1 MIDSSI
7 NNNGRHCAYVI
18 LTLMLLVPKVTFAGT
33 QQQTFDF
40 RYENESLVR
49 IVNHI
54 QTQSNYRFVYNSRE
68 IKTQNLKIDINMED
82 ASIYDLLKYLK
93 QNYPLDFLVNG
104 NTISMAVK
112 EKKPNK
118 PIIAKGYVT
127 DLKTGERLVGVN
139 IYNLE
144 QNIYSTTNSE
154 GFYSILL
161 PTNKTKLCLQYL
173 GYEKKTVALNLAY
186 DSVQNISLT
195 PNENKLTEVVVGA
208 KKKSVQVDNFNI
220 NTNTLSLNDIKSQP
234 TIGAENDI
242 LKIVEL
248 LPGIN
253 YNSNNQQGY
262 SIRGSSD
269 GANLI
274 VVDHVPIYQTN
285 HTVANLSIF
294 NQDVIRNISIR
305 KGGIPPTFGGKASAL
320 MLINTRNGN
329 TDKFSMSGGISNI
342 SSRLTLEGP
351 ILKSKLSFLISA
363 RRGGENPLSTL
374 FTKDKKIYFYDLNA
388 KISYKLKNNSTLLF
402 SFYWGKDRA
411 FFVPDKSFHT
421 FNQWRT
427 NLYSLQLNR
436 IKNSKLS
443 TRLNGYFSL
452 YDYFYNQD
460 KMFLGV
466 GIYDFGIEKAYNW
479 YVTPSSILHLGVQVK
494 IHSFFNPFIQSEN
507 KLSDNTIYNVS
518 TESSLYIQNERK
530 LNNKIYLKAGCRVS
544 LFNKLADGKFY
555 SALSSDTS
563 SVDKDIQKA
572 DLHYNYYLTFLPSF
586 ELNYRLSNQASI
598 KFAYNRSSQYL
609 HQLTSINTEGL
620 MYRLIIP
627 CNDNIKPLIIS
638 QYSMGFMTQSNNS
651 TYGLTV
657 ESYYKFINNTID
669 YRDNVFPI
677 DSDNPIENYTRQG
690 KGNAYGIE
698 FMLKK
703 EKGRLNGTLC
713 YTLAHSG
720 KRIKG
725 INNNKRYL
733 SSEHIPHNLSISAV
747 YKINEKFTFFADFV
761 LHSGIRYSDN
771 NSSSIERNMVKSPV
785 YHRADLG
792 ISFAPKRTKR
802 FNSVWKFSIYNVY
815 NRQNAYFLYGQEEK
829 LSTNTNL
836 ISYNLY
842 DFAPSISWSFKF

>member
-1 MIDSSI
+1 MTDSRI
-7 NNNGRHCAYVI
+7 NNNGRHCAYAI
-18 LTLMLLVPKVTFAGT
+18 LTLMLLVPKVTFAGN

-49 IVNHI
+49 IVSHI
-54 QTQSNYRFVYNSRE
+54 QTQSNYRFIYNSRE
-68 IKTQNLKIDINMED
+68 IKKQNLKISINLED
-82 ASIYDLLKYLK
+82 ASIYDLLEYLK
-93 QNYPLDFLVNG
+93 QNYPLDFLVNR
-104 NTISMAVK
+104 NTISVAVK
-112 EKKPNK
+112 ENK
-118 PIIAKGYVT
+118 QNKSIIVKGYVT
-127 DLKTGERLVGVN
+127 DMKNGGRLVGVN

-144 QNIYSTTNSE
+144 RNIYSTTNSE
-154 GFYSILL
+154 GFYSIRL
-161 PTNKTKLCLQYL
+161 PTNKDKLCFQHL
-173 GYEKKTVALNLAY
+173 GYEKKTVALNLSR

-195 PNENKLTEVVVGA
+195 PSENKLPEVVVGTQR
-208 KKKSVQVDNFNI
+208 KSVQADNFNI
-220 NTNTLSLNDIKSQP
+220 NTNTLSLNDVKNQP

-253 YNSNNQQGY
+253 YNNNNQQGY

-285 HTVANLSIF
+285 HTIANLSIF
-294 NQDVIRNISIR
+294 SQDIIRNISIH

-388 KISYKLKNNSTLLF
+388 KVSYKLKNNSSLLF
-402 SFYWGKDRA
+402 SLYWGKDRA
-411 FFVPDKSFHT
+411 FFMPDKSFHT

-452 YDYFYNQD
+452 YDYSYNQD

-479 YVTPSSILHLGVQVK
+479 YITSSSTLNLGGQLK
-494 IHSFFNPFIQSEN
+494 IHSFFNPFIQSKN

-518 TESSLYIQNERK
+518 TESSLYLQNERK
-530 LNNKIYLKAGCRVS
+530 LNNKVYLKAGCRVS
-544 LFNKLADGKFY
+544 LFNKLVDGQFY
-555 SALSSDTS
+555 NALSSDTATVGKVIS
-563 SVDKDIQKA
+563 KTGS
-572 DLHYNYYLTFLPSF
+572 HFNYYLTFLPSL
-586 ELNYRLSNQASI
+586 ELNYKLSNQASI

-609 HQLTSINTEGL
+609 HQLSSGNTEGL

-638 QYSMGFMTQSNNS
+638 QYSMGFMAQSNNS
-651 TYGLTV
+651 TYGFTV

-669 YRDNVFPI
+669 YRDNVFQI

-725 INNNKRYL
+725 INNDKRYL
-733 SSEHIPHNLSISAV
+733 SSDHIPHNFSISAV
-747 YKINEKFTFFADFV
+747 YRINKKLTLLADFV
-761 LHSGIRYSDN
+761 LHSGRRYTDN
-771 NSSSIERNMVKSPV
+771 NLSSPERNSTKSPV

-792 ISFAPKRTKR
+792 ISYELKKTKR

-829 LSTNTNL
+829 LSGNTNL

>member
-1 MIDSSI
+1 MIGNTVKS
-7 NNNGRHCAYVI
+7 NNRHWTYPL
-18 LTLMLLVPKVTFAGT
+18 LTLVLLVPEFIFAVN
-33 QQQTFDF
+33 QQQTFNF
-40 RYENESLVR
+40 RYENKSLIS

-68 IKTQNLKIDINMED
+68 IKTQNLKVNINLED
-82 ASIYDLLKYLK
+82 ASIYDLLEYLK

-104 NTISMAVK
+104 NTISIAVK

-118 PIIAKGYVT
+118 PIVAKGYVT
-127 DLKTGERLVGVN
+127 DLKNGERLAGVD

-144 QNIYSTTNSE
+144 QNIYSTSNSE
-154 GFYSILL
+154 GFFSIPL
-161 PTNKTKLCLQYL
+161 PMNKTKLYFQYL
-173 GYEKKTVALNLAY
+173 GYEKKMVVLNFVY

-195 PNENKLTEVVVGA
+195 PKENELTEVVVGTQ
-208 KKKSVQVDNFNI
+208 KKSVQVDNFNI
-220 NTNTLSLNDIKSQP
+220 NTNTLSLNEIKSQP

-262 SIRGSSD
+262 NIRGSSD

-294 NQDVIRNISIR
+294 NQDIIRNISIS

-374 FTKDKKIYFYDLNA
+374 FAKDKKIYFYDLNA
-388 KISYKLKNNSTLLF
+388 KVSYKLKNNSTLLF
-402 SFYWGKDRA
+402 SLYWGKDRA
-411 FFVPDKSFHT
+411 FFMPDKSFQT

-427 NLYSLQLNR
+427 NFYSLQLNQ
-436 IKNSKLS
+436 IKSSKLS

-452 YDYFYNQD
+452 YDYFYTQD
-460 KMFLGV
+460 NMFLGV
-466 GIYDFGIEKAYNW
+466 GIYDLGLEKAYNW
-479 YVTPSSILHLGVQVK
+479 YVTPSSTLNLGGQLK
-494 IHSFFNPFIQSEN
+494 IHSFFNPFQSKN

-530 LNNKIYLKAGCRVS
+530 LNNKIYIKAGCRTS
-544 LFNKLADGKFY
+544 FFNKLADGQFY

-563 SVDKDIQKA
+563 SVEKNIQKS
-572 DLHYNYYLTFLPSF
+572 DSDYNYYMTFLPSL
-586 ELNYRLSNQASI
+586 ELNYKLSNQASM
-598 KFAYNRSSQYL
+598 KFAYNRASQYL

-620 MYRLIIP
+620 MYRLIVP

-638 QYSMGFMTQSNNS
+638 QYSMGFMALSNNS
-651 TYGLTV
+651 TYGFTI
-657 ESYYKFINNTID
+657 ESYYKFITNTID
-669 YRDNVFPI
+669 YRDSVFQI

-713 YTLAHSG
+713 YTLSHSD

-725 INNNKRYL
+725 INNNKLYL
-733 SSEHIPHNLSISAV
+733 SSEHIPHNFSISAI
-747 YKINEKFTFFADFV
+747 YKINEKFTFLADFV
-761 LHSGIRYSDN
+761 LHSGKRYTDN
-771 NSSSIERNMVKSPV
+771 NLPSIERNMMKSPF

-792 ISFAPKRTKR
+792 ISFDAKRTKR

-815 NRQNAYFLYGQEEK
+815 NRQNAYFLYDQEEK
-829 LSTNTNL
+829 LSSNTNL

-842 DFAPSISWSFKF
+842 DFTPSISWSFKF